1 MFRYPPFDMVLTG
14 MSIMTDWE
22 TNERLTE
29 AVRTIFRLSEE
40 EETISVKNQKF
51 PRTAMSYMIADLE
64 GIDSSQITECRM
76 AICFK
81 QPKHQFIINVYDD
94 GVIDKPPL
102 QLNMFLENL
111 KGIIAKKSINV
122 RLNELYNPK
131 FSSFITIDHF
141 DKNNLNL
148 DHLSSLVLENCV
160 LSSISAQIG
169 HLPIS
174 YLSLTGSTLGT
185 SQLEQ
190 DTFWDWMSVDTIGE
204 TLNILEMN
212 SVGLE
217 TLPYEIIFLRKLET
231 LSIAYNKLVNLIK

>member
-1 MFRYPPFDMVLTG
+1 MFRFPPFDMVLTG
-14 MSIMTDWE
+14 MSIMTNWE
-22 TNERLTE
+22 TNERLTG

-40 EETISVKNQKF
+40 EETLSVKNQKF
-51 PRTAMSYMIADLE
+51 PRNSMTYMIADLE
-64 GIDSSQITECRM
+64 GIDSSPITEGRM

-81 QPKHQFIINVYDD
+81 LPKHQFIIDAYDG

-122 RLNELYNPK
+122 RLNELYNPR
-131 FSSFITIDHF
+131 FSQYITIDHF
-141 DKNNLNL
+141 DRNKLNLN
-148 DHLSSLVLENCV
+148 HLSSLILENCV
-160 LSSISAQIG
+160 LSSLPTQIG

-174 YLSLTGSTLGT
+174 YLSLTKSTLGT
-185 SQLEQ
+185 SQFEQ
-190 DTFWDWMSVDTIGE
+190 DTFWNWMSVDTIGE

-231 LSIAYNKLVNLIK
+231 LSIACNKLVNLIN